1 MNIWSI
7 LEKNHRTDYFNS
19 WTRQGFLSLGLLDQ
33 KHMGDLSFTG
43 QSGGLCLP
51 EHERI
56 KMHFLFLLL
65 FFFWPLHKAC
75 GISAP
80 QPEIKPTSLTEDT
93 HNINTGPPGKFQD
106 TLSPNAHPL
115 ESTEE
120 SLRPLLGCPE
130 KKSLTRTDCFLSQAA
145 ASTEGRWEAGG
156 RVRGRLA
163 SLKHYLDFI

>member
-1 MNIWSI
+1 MGSLTRNTWVTYHSQDRVGDCAFQNMNA
-7 LEKNHRTDYFNS
+7 LRCTF
-19 WTRQGFLSLGLLDQ
+19 F
-33 KHMGDLSFTG
+33 F
-43 QSGGLCLP
+43 
-51 EHERI
+51 
-56 KMHFLFLLL
+56 FF

-120 SLRPLLGCPE
+120 SLRPLLGCPG

-156 RVRGRLA
+156 GVRGRLA